1 MNPYGPIIFIDEIHT
16 TQNPHKLFN
25 IVFNIDTDVVCDK

>member
-16 TQNPHKLFN
+16 PQNPQKLFN
-25 IVFNIDTDVVCDK
+25 IGTDVVCDK